1 KSPKEI
7 RTTINDIDERLD
19 KNYDKHNYHDLDYVR
34 FALYALEIENET
46 LKDEILEQE
55 VAGTNL
61 GINMKKWEEYGL
73 INLEQGIIH
82 LGKKILFLKSG
93 LVQQSR
99 ILIIIGL
106 MMVVIRLD
114 NPKSY
119 VCRVS
124 RDDILEVPDT
134 EEKFPEVLEM
144 LAAVLNLKK
153 QQDAVGKK
161 KELVAKSRP
170 LKELSVEFSNLN
182 RKYNAVIASSRS
194 FNTFNTHQKPRFF
207 NPYGRFR
214 SMPVKLSSKSTT
226 LSSIFNKTNDV
237 SKSTYHYP
245 HLTKDQE
252 ALSSRT
258 PQGGIIDKFN
268 LTVINFYGKLIVER
282 STNNDDLPSVF
293 VYSTQFMTKYLNSG
307 YQGVSKWTKKVDIF
321 SKDLLFVP
329 IHSGAHWSLCLV
341 DFQAFRIDYIDSMYG
356 GGTAKGMDEVKEYL
370 INECQNK
377 KGENANLDFNSW
389 AENPRLKKVPQQK
402 NSYDCGVFTL
412 AFIEHISRQ
421 APLLFN
427 QSLLP
432 YFRKKIIY
440 EIAS

>member
-1 KSPKEI
+1 MTP
-7 RTTINDIDERLD
+7 
-19 KNYDKHNYHDLDYVR
+19 
-34 FALYALEIENET
+34 
-46 LKDEILEQE
+46 
-55 VAGTNL
+55 
-61 GINMKKWEEYGL
+61 
-73 INLEQGIIH
+73 
-82 LGKKILFLKSG
+82 ILFHSSPQANRHRMVKPNP
-93 LVQQSR
+93 R
-99 ILIIIGL
+99 INKPPPSI
-106 MMVVIRLD
+106 
-114 NPKSY
+114 Y
-119 VCRVS
+119 
-124 RDDILEVPDT
+124 ILR
-134 EEKFPEVLEM
+134 
-144 LAAVLNLKK
+144 K

-170 LKELSVEFSNLN
+170 LKGITLIELSVEFSNLN

-268 LTVINFYGKLIVER
+268 LTVTYHDIHTLKPGTWINDQVINFYGKLIVER

-440 EIAS
+440 EIASGELLT

>member
-1 KSPKEI
+1 MTP
-7 RTTINDIDERLD
+7 
-19 KNYDKHNYHDLDYVR
+19 
-34 FALYALEIENET
+34 
-46 LKDEILEQE
+46 
-55 VAGTNL
+55 
-61 GINMKKWEEYGL
+61 
-73 INLEQGIIH
+73 
-82 LGKKILFLKSG
+82 ILFHSSPQANRHRMVKPNP
-93 LVQQSR
+93 R
-99 ILIIIGL
+99 INKPPPSI
-106 MMVVIRLD
+106 
-114 NPKSY
+114 Y
-119 VCRVS
+119 
-124 RDDILEVPDT
+124 ILR
-134 EEKFPEVLEM
+134 
-144 LAAVLNLKK
+144 K

-170 LKELSVEFSNLN
+170 LKGITLIELSVEFSNLN

-440 EIAS
+440 EIASGELLT

>member
-1 KSPKEI
+1 VEK
-7 RTTINDIDERLD
+7 L
-19 KNYDKHNYHDLDYVR
+19 
-34 FALYALEIENET
+34 
-46 LKDEILEQE
+46 LK
-55 VAGTNL
+55 
-61 GINMKKWEEYGL
+61 
-73 INLEQGIIH
+73 
-82 LGKKILFLKSG
+82 
-93 LVQQSR
+93 
-99 ILIIIGL
+99 
-106 MMVVIRLD
+106 
-114 NPKSY
+114 
-119 VCRVS
+119 
-124 RDDILEVPDT
+124 
-134 EEKFPEVLEM
+134 
-144 LAAVLNLKK
+144 
-153 QQDAVGKK
+153 
-161 KELVAKSRP
+161 
-170 LKELSVEFSNLN
+170 
-182 RKYNAVIASSRS
+182 
-194 FNTFNTHQKPRFF
+194 
-207 NPYGRFR
+207 
-214 SMPVKLSSKSTT
+214 
-226 LSSIFNKTNDV
+226 
-237 SKSTYHYP
+237 
-245 HLTKDQE
+245 
-252 ALSSRT
+252 SSRT

-268 LTVINFYGKLIVER
+268 LTVTYHDIHTLKPGTWINDQVINFYGKLIVER

-440 EIAS
+440 EIASGELLT